1 MYLLDSNVLI
11 EAKNR
16 YYAFDIAP
24 GFWAWLDHA
33 HAQGPACSIEAV
45 RDELLAGND
54 ELAEWARQHP
64 DFFRALDQG
73 TTRHFGP
80 LTAWAGSR
88 DFTPAAIAAF
98 TGSAADYLLVAY
110 ARSTSTFSS
119 LTNALTRTPRLESSY
134 RTPVSLLAS
143 STPIPSRCSA
153 KPVRTWIY
161 DRTRNIDQPRYQLH
175 RQFGAASDAS

>member
-16 YYAFDIAP
+16 YYAFDIAS
-24 GFWAWLDHA
+24 GFWAWRDRA
-33 HAQGPACSIEAV
+33 HDKGLACSIEAV
-45 RDELLAGND
+45 RDELLAAND
-54 ELAEWARQHP
+54 ELAEWVRQRP

-98 TGSAADYLLVAY
+98 TGNAADYLLVAY
-110 ARSTSTFSS
+110 AKEHEHVLVTHERPDPNAKARIFIPDACIALGVEYADTFKM
-119 LTNALTRTPRLESSY
+119 LRET
-134 RTPVSLLAS
+134 
-143 STPIPSRCSA
+143 
-153 KPVRTWIY
+153 
-161 DRTRNIDQPRYQLH
+161 
-175 RQFGAASDAS
+175 GAHLDLRPNEEH

>member
-1 MYLLDSNVLI
+1 MMYLLDSNVLI

-24 GFWAWLDHA
+24 GFWAWLDRA
-33 HAQGPACSIEAV
+33 HDNGFACSIEAV

-54 ELAEWARQHP
+54 ELAEWARRHS

-88 DFTPAAIAAF
+88 DFTPAAIAAV

-110 ARSTSTFSS
+110 AKEHEHVLVTHERPDPNAKARIFIPDACIALGVEYADTFKM
-119 LTNALTRTPRLESSY
+119 LRET
-134 RTPVSLLAS
+134 
-143 STPIPSRCSA
+143 
-153 KPVRTWIY
+153 
-161 DRTRNIDQPRYQLH
+161 
-175 RQFGAASDAS
+175 GAHFDLRPNGEH

>member
-1 MYLLDSNVLI
+1 MYLLDSSVLI

-33 HAQGPACSIEAV
+33 HAHGLACSIEAV

-110 ARSTSTFSS
+110 AKEHEHVLVTHERPDPNAKARIFIPDACIALGVEYADTFKM
-119 LTNALTRTPRLESSY
+119 LRET
-134 RTPVSLLAS
+134 
-143 STPIPSRCSA
+143 
-153 KPVRTWIY
+153 
-161 DRTRNIDQPRYQLH
+161 
-175 RQFGAASDAS
+175 GAHLDLRPNEEH